1 MRRLGLTALV
11 AATALALA
19 AAAFGAL
26 SPSAYR
32 AQANAACAKA
42 KKQTK
47 ALGQLENPSAAAIEK
62 QIAAALA
69 ISRQEYATLRALQ
82 PPASLAAAHRR
93 ALGLHAQGLAIVEGE
108 LKQMQAGADPIKVI
122 DKSGPTSL
130 RLLGR
135 ELSAWAAA
143 GVTVCSNADLDF
155 STG

>member
-1 MRRLGLTALV
+1 
-11 AATALALA
+11 
-19 AAAFGAL
+19 
-26 SPSAYR
+26 
-32 AQANAACAKA
+32 
-42 KKQTK
+42 
-47 ALGQLENPSAAAIEK
+47 
-62 QIAAALA
+62 
-69 ISRQEYATLRALQ
+69 
-82 PPASLAAAHRR
+82 
-93 ALGLHAQGLAIVEGE
+93 LHAQGLAIVEGE